1 MNETVIVEGRV
12 RAHIRINGAND
23 AADFVSKL
31 NSDGSVN
38 YYIIEDENG
47 VKRCNARNLYGVM
60 YAMTDYADEM
70 YLVNTTVDGEF
81 PTFINDF
88 RVIA

>member
-1 MNETVIVEGRV
+1 MNGRI
-12 RAHIRINGAND
+12 RAHIRIDGTNE

-38 YYIIEDENG
+38 YYIIEDEAGN
-47 VKRCNARNLYGVM
+47 KRANARNLYGVI
-60 YAMTDYADEM
+60 YAMADYHDEM

-81 PTFINDF
+81 PSFINEY